1 MTTRSCLNCAC
12 DFAVRPNHPT
22 QKFCSQDCAREHVRA
37 EALARRAA
45 KPPAPSQAKC
55 RRCGGPLPPGVLTS
69 NVRYCSDACR
79 FNTAE
84 SVPGGV
90 PCNHCG
96 RLFEKKYEPRRPQLY
111 CGKVCRAAAFKA
123 RHAGYAQLDAEG
135 EIVVNDLETCP
146 RRLAVAKLFDRFE
159 GTGFFSESA
168 PVEWMN
174 PADRRF
180 AR

>member
-1 MTTRSCLNCAC
+1 MTTRSCIQCGR

-84 SVPGGV
+84 SVPGGIE
-90 PCNHCG
+90 CQHCG
-96 RLFEKKYEPRRPQLY
+96 RLFAKKVESRRPQKF
-111 CGKVCRAAAFKA
+111 CIPKCRAAAFKA
-123 RHAGYAQLDAEG
+123 RQVGNEQLDEAG
-135 EIVVNDLETCP
+135 EIVVNDLEACP
-146 RRLAVAKLFDRFE
+146 RRFRVAKLFDKFE
-159 GTGFFSESA
+159 CAGNFDHFA
-168 PVEWMN
+168 PAQWMN
-174 PADRRF
+174 PADRR
-180 AR
+180 ASR